1 MSIPHTHNIVWHV
14 VWNRIVVELHDFV
27 LEHAAVVAEVGAAAV
42 GGVRPH
48 VVPLL
53 VLALELINVQDAVH
67 IAAQGRR
74 GLVLQFLVS
83 FTENCQLNAKL
94 LCICPV
100 CKRLNIWSH

>member
-1 MSIPHTHNIVWHV
+1 M
-14 VWNRIVVELHDFV
+14 ELHDFV

-53 VLALELINVQDAVH
+53 VLALELVHVQDAVH
-67 IAAQGRR
+67 IAAQGRG

-83 FTENCQLNAKL
+83 FTENCQLDAKL
-94 LCICPV
+94 LYICPV
-100 CKRLNIWSH
+100 

>member
-14 VWNRIVVELHDFV
+14 VWHRIVVELHDFV

-53 VLALELINVQDAVH
+53 VLALELVNVQDAVL
-67 IAAQGRR
+67 IAAQG
-74 GLVLQFLVS
+74 
-83 FTENCQLNAKL
+83 
-94 LCICPV
+94 
-100 CKRLNIWSH
+100 H